1 MSTNILPLI
10 SSMGLLNLPCK
21 SLKHVKMDKVTER
34 GTFHAV
40 GNKKKK
46 RKNNWSP
53 VLPILVVTFPP
64 KMCEFALSLRL
75 SLYYFHCYVTLLL
88 YIVALIL

>member
-46 RKNNWSP
+46 EKQLEPCSAHFSGHVSTKN
-53 VLPILVVTFPP
+53 V
-64 KMCEFALSLRL
+64 
-75 SLYYFHCYVTLLL
+75 
-88 YIVALIL
+88 

>member
-46 RKNNWSP
+46 KGK
-53 VLPILVVTFPP
+53 TTG
-64 KMCEFALSLRL
+64 AL
-75 SLYYFHCYVTLLL
+75 FCPF
-88 YIVALIL
+88 